1 MLPRNADGELSRDAL
16 AASSGGTGQL
26 IRAALDA
33 GCTEVVLGVGGSASS
48 DGGAGLIAALGAR
61 LLDASGRDVPPG
73 GGLGRLSLVELDGLD
88 PRIRTT
94 KFVLAADVTNPLLGA
109 DGAAAVF
116 GPQKGASAD
125 DVRVLDANLAVFV
138 DRLVEA
144 YGPQARQL
152 AEADGAGAA
161 GGVGYAALTV
171 LGARRRPGID
181 VVIDFVRL
189 RDRLSGVD
197 LVITGEGSLDSQ
209 SLGGK
214 TPLGVARAAR
224 AAGVPTVIATRSQ
237 HVDRRPGPDRR
248 LRLRLDLDRDRARRG
263 LLHARGRDAVAR
275 ARRSDRTATGR

>member
-1 MLPRNADGELSRDAL
+1 MIAVRDEVAVIEMAAASGLDVLPRNADGELCRDAL

-33 GCTEVVLGVGGSASS
+33 GCTEVVLGVGGSASD

-73 GGLGRLSLVELDGLD
+73 GSELGRLSLVELDGLD

-152 AEADGAGAA
+152 AEADGRCRRWCRLCGADRPRRT
-161 GGVGYAALTV
+161 AASRH
-171 LGARRRPGID
+171 RR
-181 VVIDFVRL
+181 
-189 RDRLSGVD
+189 RDRLR
-197 LVITGEGSLDSQ
+197 
-209 SLGGK
+209 
-214 TPLGVARAAR
+214 PAA
-224 AAGVPTVIATRSQ
+224 
-237 HVDRRPGPDRR
+237 
-248 LRLRLDLDRDRARRG
+248 
-263 LLHARGRDAVAR
+263 
-275 ARRSDRTATGR
+275 